1 MTIHVAPAQKEIVVM
16 AGRRSFVALC
26 VTTMMTNQIVQI
38 VTQWIYERGMIMI
51 NRTEEFTDVELWL
64 IKTMVTQMDNL
75 VRRLD
80 ENPVWID
87 VCNEWYELKEK
98 MGWEDIE

>member
-1 MTIHVAPAQKEIVVM
+1 
-16 AGRRSFVALC
+16 
-26 VTTMMTNQIVQI
+26 MTNK
-38 VTQWIYERGMIMI
+38 
-51 NRTEEFTDVELWL
+51 TEEFTDVELWL

-87 VCNEWYELKEK
+87 VRNEWYELKYK

>member
-1 MTIHVAPAQKEIVVM
+1 MT
-16 AGRRSFVALC
+16 
-26 VTTMMTNQIVQI
+26 
-38 VTQWIYERGMIMI
+38 

-64 IKTMVTQMDNL
+64 IETMVMQMNNL
-75 VRRLD
+75 VLRLD
-80 ENPVWID
+80 KNPIWID